1 MGFWYYFAQA
11 MGIIVTVLC
20 IINPFFKKKWQM
32 LVNIAAMN
40 VLMAVNFLILNHFT
54 IGSAIVLNVVAIVQ
68 AVVNYFHTRNGKK
81 APLWE
86 QIAFSVLYIGG
97 GFWGLLNATGYAPF
111 ANVWLTLLELLPI
124 VGALFNM
131 LSIFAPKEQTMRK
144 LGLANAA
151 VWSVYTAILLSTNF
165 FAEFISVISSCIA
178 IYKYREKP
186 AAKAQPAEVT
196 AEPSDA
202 TEE

>member
-11 MGIIVTVLC
+11 MGIIVTALC

-68 AVVNYFHTRNGKK
+68 AVVNYFHTRNDKK
-81 APLWE
+81 PPLWE
-86 QIAFSVLYIGG
+86 QIVFSVLYIGG

-111 ANVWLTLLELLPI
+111 ANIWMTLLELLPI

-144 LGLANAA
+144 LGLGNAL

-165 FAEFISVISSCIA
+165 FAEFFAAISSA
-178 IYKYREKP
+178 VALYKYREKP
-186 AAKAQPAEVT
+186 AAKDVAPEQ
-196 AEPSDA
+196 